1 MFVQDADGSFIYM
14 PKEPNIYQAEQY
26 GQTDLR
32 FVCEDTDDCLVGR
45 EEVWCQVISSPV
57 WFGMYRLGLW

>member
-45 EEVWCQVISSPV
+45 EEV
-57 WFGMYRLGLW
+57 